1 MGIREKLVVQRQA
14 EVASVVANAF
24 DALLVNEVNVIYTF
38 PIIAKSL
45 YVYKRKFGTFGPK
58 YWTRFKSSF

>member
-24 DALLVNEVNVIYTF
+24 DALLVNEVNVIYM
-38 PIIAKSL
+38 K
-45 YVYKRKFGTFGPK
+45 
-58 YWTRFKSSF
+58 